1 MEKQLKEMTN
11 QTLKIYKIMLQKTTI
26 FTFTILLLLSCSKQI
41 EQQKTPIMKTTDWKK
56 EIKQTLKQFG
66 HRNWIVVADGAYPEQ
81 SNPAIKT
88 ITIDESQVDAVAY
101 VSQLI
106 EKAQHVD
113 ANIFI
118 DKEMAFVSE
127 KDAKGIESYK
137 VNLNKVL
144 DGKPVKTMLHE
155 DIIRELDASAKLFNV
170 LIIKTDL
177 AIPYTSVF
185 FQLEC
190 GYWNAE
196 AEGNMREKLESSTN
210 TP

>member
-11 QTLKIYKIMLQKTTI
+11 QTFKIMLQKITTL
-26 FTFTILLLLSCSKQI
+26 TLTILILISCSKQQELHKPI
-41 EQQKTPIMKTTDWKK
+41 EMKATDWKK
-56 EIKQTLKQFG
+56 EVQQTLKQFG

-81 SNPAIKT
+81 SNSAIKT
-88 ITIDESQVDAVAY
+88 ITVDADQLEVVSY
-101 VSQLI
+101 VNEI
-106 EKAQHVD
+106 IKKATHVD

-127 KDAKGIESYK
+127 EDAKGIESYRT
-137 VNLNKVL
+137 NLNKL
-144 DGKPVKTMLHE
+144 LEGKPSKTMLHE
-155 DIIRELDASAKLFNV
+155 DIIRELDASAKLFNI

-196 AEGNMREKLESSTN
+196 AENKLRNLIENDTN
-210 TP
+210 KS

>member
-1 MEKQLKEMTN
+1 MKKIVSIIISAMLLGACSVPPQKEKLAGCSANESSWKAELE
-11 QTLKIYKIMLQKTTI
+11 QTLKV
-26 FTFTILLLLSCSKQI
+26 
-41 EQQKTPIMKTTDWKK
+41 
-56 EIKQTLKQFG
+56 FG
-66 HRNWIVVADGAYPEQ
+66 HRNWIVIADAAYPEQ
-81 SNPAIKT
+81 SNPAIQT
-88 ITIDESQVDAVAY
+88 ITIDATQLEAVAY

-106 EKAQHVD
+106 EKASHVD
-113 ANIFI
+113 ANIFV

-127 KDAKGIESYK
+127 ENAKGITAYRTD
-137 VNLNKVL
+137 L
-144 DGKPVKTMLHE
+144 DQLLSGKNTKTSLHE

-196 AEGNMREKLESSTN
+196 AEEQLRNKMDK
-210 TP
+210 